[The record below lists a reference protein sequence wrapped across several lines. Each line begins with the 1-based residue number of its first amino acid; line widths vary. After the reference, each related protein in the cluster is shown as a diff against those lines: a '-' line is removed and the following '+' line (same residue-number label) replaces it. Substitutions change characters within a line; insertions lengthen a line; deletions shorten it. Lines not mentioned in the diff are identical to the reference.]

1 MAATKTTT
9 GGNFSVPQ
17 YYDKI
22 FLERL
27 QAGPAFLPHTTQK
40 KLTPASG
47 VVMYFPRMTVSSTMP
62 SAYNLTE
69 GTATTPTL
77 FSGTTVTAT
86 MIGLGHAKGVSDL
99 LLLTAIS
106 STNEEVV
113 REMADH
119 ANNVIDRKINEVAKG
134 VTGVAPPT
142 GIGFSLIWGV
152 DYAIPMSAGQT
163 ATGIDNGTL
172 TTAVLRRGAK
182 TLRGR
187 NVPTFEDGFYH
198 MVLHSDSWTTLQADS
213 TWQAQYVYTNPETV
227 KMGGLGEYGG
237 IKFYGDNNI
246 TQSANGSA
254 GATISFNVMLG
265 KGALGAVSLDG
276 NIKSFYKVPGDTT
289 TSDPINQLATIGW
302 KANFISVI
310 LDVQSGLILATA
322 DSA

>member
-1 MAATKTTT
+1 MAQTLTTDGARFT
-9 GGNFSVPQ
+9 LPQ
-17 YYDKI
+17 YYDKV

-27 QAGPAFLPHTTQK
+27 QPGPAFLPHTTQK
-40 KLTPASG
+40 KLTPNSG
-47 VVMYFPRMTVSSTMP
+47 TVMFFPRMTVSSTMP

-69 GTATTPTL
+69 GTATTPAL

-99 LLLTAIS
+99 ALLTTIS

-119 ANNVIDRKINEVAKG
+119 ANNVIDRKIMEVAFG
-134 VTGVAPPT
+134 CTGVAPPT
-142 GIGFSLIWGV
+142 GVGFSIQWGFNST
-152 DYAIPMSAGQT
+152 MSAGMI
-163 ATGIDNGTL
+163 ATGTDNGTL
-172 TTAVLRRGAK
+172 TTTVLRRVAK
-182 TLRGR
+182 VLRQN
-187 NVPTFEDGFYH
+187 NVSTFEDGFLH
-198 MVLHSDSWTTLQADS
+198 MILHSDSWTTLQADT

-227 KMGGLGEYGG
+227 KMGGMGEYGG

-254 GATISFNVMLG
+254 GATISYNVILG

-276 NIKSFYKVPGDTT
+276 NIKSFLKTSGDTT
-289 TSDPINQLATIGW
+289 TSDPLNQISTIGW

-310 LDVQSGLILATA
+310 LNNKCGLIVATA

>member
-1 MAATKTTT
+1 MSATTT
-9 GGNFSVPQ
+9 TSGGNFTIPQ

-27 QAGPAFLPHTTQK
+27 QAGPAMLPHTTQK
-40 KLTPASG
+40 KLTPNSG
-47 VVMYFPRMTVSSTMP
+47 TVMFFPRMTVSSTMP

-69 GTATTPTL
+69 GTVTTPAL
-77 FSGTTVTAT
+77 FSGTVVTAT

-99 LLLTAIS
+99 ALLTAIS

-119 ANNVIDRKINEVAKG
+119 ANNVIDRKIIEVAMG
-134 VTGVAPPT
+134 VTGGQPPT
-142 GIGFSLIWGV
+142 GVGFSIQWGFNST
-152 DYAIPMSAGQT
+152 MSAGMI
-163 ATGIDNGTL
+163 ATGTDNGTL
-172 TTAVLRRGAK
+172 TTTVLRRVAK
-182 TLRGR
+182 VLRAA

-198 MVLHSDSWTTLQADS
+198 MVLHSDSWTTLQGDS

-227 KMGGLGEYGG
+227 KMGGMGEYGG
-237 IKFYGDNNI
+237 IKFYGDNNMV
-246 TQSANGSA
+246 QSANGSA
-254 GATISFNVMLG
+254 GATISYNVLLG

-276 NIKSFYKVPGDTT
+276 NIKSIIKSPNDST
-289 TSDPINQLATIGW
+289 TSDPLNQLSTIGW

-310 LDVQSGLILATA
+310 LNKSSGIIVATA